1 MAQTVLVTGG
11 GGYIAGWCTALLLRD
26 GHAVRASLRS
36 LAKEPAARAAIA
48 SAAGATDALTFVA
61 ADLIRDAGWD
71 AVVAGCDAVL
81 HVASPLGARASRNP
95 DDLIV
100 PARDG
105 TLRVLRAATKAGVAR
120 VVMTSAAAAAR
131 PPLGSDRVADETVW
145 TDPSDRRFD
154 PYRLSKILAERA
166 AWDFMAA
173 QAGPTTFTTILPG
186 AVFGPVL
193 RKESLGSVQLIDRL
207 LQGRPPG
214 VPRLGFSIVDVRD
227 LADLHL
233 RAMTSPA
240 AAGERFL
247 AAGDFLWMK
256 EIASALRS
264 GLGERAAKVPTR
276 ALPDFAVR
284 LLALFLPPLRM
295 LAADLGRENRI
306 TSEKAR
312 RVLGFAPR
320 PATATLVDCAES
332 LLAGPA

>member
-1 MAQTVLVTGG
+1 
-11 GGYIAGWCTALLLRD
+11 
-26 GHAVRASLRS
+26 
-36 LAKEPAARAAIA
+36 
-48 SAAGATDALTFVA
+48 
-61 ADLIRDAGWD
+61 
-71 AVVAGCDAVL
+71 
-81 HVASPLGARASRNP
+81 
-95 DDLIV
+95 
-100 PARDG
+100 
-105 TLRVLRAATKAGVAR
+105 
-120 VVMTSAAAAAR
+120 
-131 PPLGSDRVADETVW
+131 
-145 TDPSDRRFD
+145 
-154 PYRLSKILAERA
+154 
-166 AWDFMAA
+166 
-173 QAGPTTFTTILPG
+173 
-186 AVFGPVL
+186 
-193 RKESLGSVQLIDRL
+193 
-207 LQGRPPG
+207 
-214 VPRLGFSIVDVRD
+214 VRD

-247 AAGDFLWMK
+247 AVGDFLWMK

-320 PATATLVDCAES
+320 PATETLVDCAES